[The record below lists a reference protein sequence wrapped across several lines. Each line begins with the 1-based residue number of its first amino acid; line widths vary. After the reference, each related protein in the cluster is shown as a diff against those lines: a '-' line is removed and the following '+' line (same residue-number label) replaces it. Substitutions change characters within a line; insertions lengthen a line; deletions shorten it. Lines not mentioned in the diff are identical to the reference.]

1 MEISLKRSYGYYL
14 IFEAD
19 NVRVEEDIE
28 SREYPKDENGKIIV
42 NLNPKR
48 DIQTDAI
55 QQFVSVLDDMIYYRE
70 ADFDS
75 SDLIER
81 LFTKLPLSVAVNL
94 ADKLSKEYQLEEQN

>member
-1 MEISLKRSYGYYL
+1 MEISLKRSYGHYL
-14 IFEAD
+14 IFQFD

-28 SREYPKDENGKIIV
+28 SREYPKDENGKMIF
-42 NLNPKR
+42 NNPKR

-55 QQFVSVLDDMIYYRE
+55 QQFVTVLDDMIYYRE
-70 ADFDS
+70 AEFDS
-75 SDLIER
+75 SDLIEH